1 MQKKNILNLFLT
13 ISISAIVGLLIYK
26 QLLYPT
32 IIPMVIKGGAS
43 LFADWTVILNA
54 NNCLANGYDV
64 YLENPCDHW
73 NRKHVYGEILL
84 NIPYIKTFPK
94 FYYLIFPIIINVLFI
109 YSIVDILFNI
119 ENKKHW
125 LILLIFI
132 FNVPV
137 LLAIE
142 RANNDIFIFLF
153 MYVICKYNNYLIN
166 YSLILLS
173 ASLKIYPILL
183 SVIFLFEKKYK
194 KIFINLSLISIIFL
208 ILIGIQLES
217 FLKVFENQGQF
228 TGYGFGLYEF
238 SFLGFIEFFKSLN
251 ITLRELDLNMI
262 KYIYL
267 LLFILLP
274 TFYLNYIYS
283 KKIYSIFNNFSYENN
298 YNFENKLYFLSS
310 TIILFCYISFSNFI
324 YREIFFVG
332 LIPAILSYKKSNDEK
347 FLSYYFILLMVK
359 FLISSIF
366 IFFSQNGIL
375 KNFEPFMVIFKHTID
390 LLLISLVL
398 HIYIYLITMFVKKNF
413 KKLPN

>member
-398 HIYIYLITMFVKKNF
+398 HIYIYLITVFVKKNL

>member
-119 ENKKHW
+119 ENKKYW

-153 MYVICKYNNYLIN
+153 MYVICKYNNHLIN

-173 ASLKIYPILL
+173 ASSKIYPILL

-398 HIYIYLITMFVKKNF
+398 HIYIYLITVFVKKNL

>member
-54 NNCLANGYDV
+54 NNCLTNGYDV

-119 ENKKHW
+119 ENKKYW

-153 MYVICKYNNYLIN
+153 MYVICKYNNHLIN

-173 ASLKIYPILL
+173 ASSKIYPILL

-324 YREIFFVG
+324 YREIFFIG

-398 HIYIYLITMFVKKNF
+398 HIYIYLITVFVKKNL

>member
-153 MYVICKYNNYLIN
+153 MYVICKYNNHLIN

-173 ASLKIYPILL
+173 ASSKIYPILL

-324 YREIFFVG
+324 YREIFFIG

-359 FLISSIF
+359 FLMSSIF

-398 HIYIYLITMFVKKNF
+398 HIYIYLITVFVKKNL

>member
-13 ISISAIVGLLIYK
+13 ISISTIVGLLIYK

-119 ENKKHW
+119 ENKKLW

-153 MYVICKYNNYLIN
+153 MYVICKYNNHLIN

-173 ASLKIYPILL
+173 ALSKIYPILL

-251 ITLRELDLNMI
+251 IKLREIDLNMI

-324 YREIFFVG
+324 YREIFFIG
-332 LIPAILSYKKSNDEK
+332 LIPAILSFKKSNDEK

-366 IFFSQNGIL
+366 IYFSQNGIF
-375 KNFEPFMVIFKHTID
+375 KNFEPFMIIFKHTID